1 MITFGIKLNNCG
13 SIWLWNDIF
22 GSKCNIPMFQSPVCP
37 PPLSPPHLPG
47 DKGRSLRAY
56 VILEC
61 SLTCPCFLYWLLVAC
76 ISDDHCISVTPERLG
91 WSAEIWNNNTIS
103 DLGKNKMRKYKET
116 SSTSLPNYT
125 SSTMTMSSRS
135 FTSMNSREGSPKVK
149 DLTKWLHLSRTKL
162 PLSSINKQER
172 GRNSQWTKLRH
183 SLDFIRKSKELL
195 ETNKS
200 EKIETTRTLTF
211 LGQIYCLDNTFKLEL
226 DEK

>member
-1 MITFGIKLNNCG
+1 
-13 SIWLWNDIF
+13 
-22 GSKCNIPMFQSPVCP
+22 
-37 PPLSPPHLPG
+37 
-47 DKGRSLRAY
+47 
-56 VILEC
+56 
-61 SLTCPCFLYWLLVAC
+61 
-76 ISDDHCISVTPERLG
+76 
-91 WSAEIWNNNTIS
+91 
-103 DLGKNKMRKYKET
+103 MRKYKET
-116 SSTSLPNYT
+116 TSTSLPNYT

-200 EKIETTRTLTF
+200 EKIETTGTLTF